1 MLRLVYIAVA
11 TLIAIYLALAGF
23 LYVSQK
29 RLTYHPDTKRVTPA
43 EAGLDGVREVTL
55 NPPGGDKVL
64 AWYGKAK
71 PGQPTLLYFHGNGG
85 SLATRAERI
94 GKYLARGRGMF
105 MMSYRGYSGSTGVP
119 SEAANVADAKLAY
132 DTLIAGGVG
141 PEDIIIYGESI
152 GSGVAVQV
160 AAAKPAAGLV
170 LDAPYTRL
178 VDIAADRYRWL
189 PVRLM
194 MRDRYE
200 SATYLP
206 GLKLPL
212 LVVHGDQDQTVPTA
226 MGRKVYELAGGAKE
240 IAILKGA
247 GHNDHHLFGSFEA
260 VNGWIDRLR
269 AGGRVP

>member
-1 MLRLVYIAVA
+1 MLRLGLIAIA

-29 RLTYHPDTKRVTPA
+29 RLTYHPDTKRVAPPA
-43 EAGLDGVREVTL
+43 LGLIGVREITL

-94 GKYLARGRGMF
+94 GKYLALGRGLF
-105 MMSYRGYSGSTGVP
+105 MMSYRGYSGSTGEP

-132 DTLIAGGVG
+132 DTLIAEGVG
-141 PEDIIIYGESI
+141 PQDIIIYGESI

-160 AAAKPAAGLV
+160 AAEKAAAGLV

-178 VDIAADRYRWL
+178 VDVAAERYPWL

-194 MRDRYE
+194 MRDQYD
-200 SATYLP
+200 SARYLP
-206 GLKLPL
+206 SLKLPL
-212 LVVHGDQDQTVPTA
+212 LVIHGDQDQTVPAA
-226 MGRKVYELAGGAKE
+226 MGRKVFELAGGPKE
-240 IAILKGA
+240 IAIIKGA

-260 VNGWIDRLR
+260 VNDWIDRLR
-269 AGGRVP
+269 AGVRRP